1 MYVSSF
7 YSYALTIFDDPLVS
21 ECVKYHHFTRI
32 GFAESTLYQELYYEI
47 KLPEGL
53 IGYGYSAKGVCFL
66 YPDSQVI
73 CAFTET
79 VWLMRTQ
86 IGVITATWSLTIRVI
101 HLILLYFVILTIFL
115 ITPEMYLK
123 CLARTSFMIMYT
135 GMMIMILKMQLI
147 YIEYTSIISYGNML
161 QMVMKTT

>member
-1 MYVSSF
+1 MGTLLKVFVSCIQTVKLF
-7 YSYALTIFDDPLVS
+7 AL
-21 ECVKYHHFTRI
+21 
-32 GFAESTLYQELYYEI
+32 
-47 KLPEGL
+47 LPRLFG
-53 IGYGYSAKGVCFL
+53 
-66 YPDSQVI
+66 
-73 CAFTET
+73 
-79 VWLMRTQ
+79 LMRTQ